1 MSICVIY
8 IHKSTHYYTLMTHRV
23 LCSYAASVGAQHFHT
38 SAKSNKGL
46 EEVFN
51 DISTSE

>member
-1 MSICVIY
+1 
-8 IHKSTHYYTLMTHRV
+8 
-23 LCSYAASVGAQHFHT
+23 VGAQHFHT

-51 DISTSE
+51 DISTSKYAGINKMDH